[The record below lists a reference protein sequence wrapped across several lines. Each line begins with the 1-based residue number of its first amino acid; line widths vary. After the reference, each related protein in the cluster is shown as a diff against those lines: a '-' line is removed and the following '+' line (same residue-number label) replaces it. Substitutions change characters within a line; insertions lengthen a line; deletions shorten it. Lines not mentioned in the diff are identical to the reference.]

1 MRETILLDGIDLT
14 SLVVALGGGLLVGL
28 ERERQRAWE
37 TGLAGGLRTSMLVAL
52 IGALGVLL
60 GPVAAA
66 MSTALVGACVL
77 AGGWPPRRRS
87 RTLTAEFALFAT
99 FLLGALTVGH
109 AQLAAALF
117 VVLTA
122 LLAGKESLHR
132 FSREILSERD
142 LDDVLLLAAA
152 CLIMLPLLP
161 DRVVGPYGVLNPHQL
176 GLLVIWVMAVGAV
189 GYVGLRLFG
198 ARRGLVL
205 AGAFGGF
212 VSSTATIAGMGQR
225 ARANPALTRVCIAAA
240 LASNIATLVQLALIL
255 VLVSPACL
263 MAMAWPLLGAA
274 GTTILVCAAAL
285 WHANG
290 SPADAGAP
298 QDYGRPFVLS
308 HALMFAA
315 IVALALLGAAALQ
328 AWLGPRG
335 AFAAA
340 AFGGFADVHAAT
352 LAVGQLAATGALT
365 PRQGAQAIAIA
376 FTANAAF
383 RCFAALSGGR
393 AFGRPV
399 ALGLVIVDVVLLLML
414 VLTPPQ
420 L

>member
-1 MRETILLDGIDLT
+1 MREMMLLDGIDLYG
-14 SLVVALGGGLLVGL
+14 LVVALGGGLLVGL
-28 ERERQRAWE
+28 ERERKRAWE
-37 TGLAGGLRTSMLVAL
+37 TGLAGGLRTSMLAAL
-52 IGALGVLL
+52 IGALGMLL

-66 MSTALVGACVL
+66 LSAALVGACVL
-77 AGGWPPRRRS
+77 AGGWPPRGRNRS
-87 RTLTAEFALFAT
+87 LTAEFALFAT
-99 FLLGALTVGH
+99 FLLGALAIGH

-117 VVLTA
+117 VILTA

-132 FSREILSERD
+132 FSREILGERD
-142 LDDVLLLAAA
+142 LDDILLLAAA
-152 CLIMLPLLP
+152 CLIVLPLLP
-161 DRVVGPYGVLNPHQL
+161 DRVVGPYGVLNPHKL
-176 GLLVIWVMAVGAV
+176 GLLVIWVMGVGAA

-205 AGAFGGF
+205 AGIFGGF

-225 ARANPALTRVCIAAA
+225 ARANPALTRACIAAA
-240 LASNIATLVQLALIL
+240 LASNIATLTQLALIL

-263 MAMAWPLLGAA
+263 VAMAWPLLGAA
-274 GTTILVCAAAL
+274 GATVLICAAAM
-285 WHANG
+285 WHAHG
-290 SPADAGAP
+290 SPVDTGAE

-328 AWLGPRG
+328 DWLGPRG

-352 LAVGQLAATGALT
+352 LAVGQLAAAGALT
-365 PRQGAQAIAIA
+365 PAQAAQAIAIA

-399 ALGLVIVDVVLLLML
+399 ALGLVAVNVVLLLML
-414 VLTPPQ
+414 GLDPPR